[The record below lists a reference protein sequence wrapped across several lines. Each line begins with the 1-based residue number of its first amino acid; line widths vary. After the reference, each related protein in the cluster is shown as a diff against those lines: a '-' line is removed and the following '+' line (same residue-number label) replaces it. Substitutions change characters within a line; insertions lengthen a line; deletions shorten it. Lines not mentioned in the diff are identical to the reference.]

1 MRVTVCELNDDP
13 SKFAYDWK
21 LLVKHVKK
29 ESSDLVV
36 LPEMPFSPWFC
47 ASPKYNP
54 NTWKEAINSHKQ
66 WQKRLPEL
74 APATVV
80 GSNPI
85 EKKAGRRNEGFLW
98 TKKDGVKR
106 AHEKRYLPNIKGYWE
121 ASWYQRGDG
130 SFDAVDVGH
139 YRLGFMICS
148 DLWAMEHARNY
159 AKQGIHLLIV
169 PRATEKAT
177 SDKWL
182 AGGKV
187 AAVVSGSFCL
197 SSNRIGRRGGATF
210 GGMGWVIGP
219 DAEVLGTTSRREPF
233 LTLVLDPTAADRAKS
248 TYPRSALEG
257 A

>member
-1 MRVTVCELNDDP
+1 MRVTVCELNDEP
-13 SKFAYDWK
+13 SKFTHDWDI
-21 LLVKHVKK
+21 LVNHVKK

-47 ASPKYNP
+47 ATPKFNTK
-54 NTWKEAINSHKQ
+54 TWKQAVQTHKE

-85 EKKAGRRNEGFLW
+85 DKKDGRRNEGFIW
-98 TKKDGVKR
+98 TVKKGLKR

-130 SFDAVDVGH
+130 TFNAVDINN

-159 AKQGIHLLIV
+159 ADQGIHILAI
-169 PRATEKAT
+169 PRATEKST
-177 SDKWL
+177 RDKWL

-187 AAVVSGSFCL
+187 AAVVSGAFCL

-210 GGMGWVIGP
+210 GGFGWIVGP
-219 DAEVLGTTSRREPF
+219 DAEMLGTTSRQQPF
-233 LTLVLDPTAADRAKS
+233 LTLEIDLSAAVRAKG
-248 TYPRSALEG
+248 TYPRSALKNN
-257 A
+257 